1 MVKRATSGIWC
12 MSKQT
17 LFDFESSHFPLSMA
31 LISFSCSLR
40 SLAFCQFV
48 WHKQTFNWCHEQKQC
63 VIVETNSTPSAYRFN
78 DRYREGPPKKN
89 RERAERRIITILK
102 LNWAHDDNTHTH
114 THSGKCHANRQSF
127 WHWAAMAF
135 GEKKTE
141 NMTKQ
146 DMKMGETKIENIH
159 SIFLSL
165 WIVPWPEL
173 KGNDCLNKITYKGNE
188 NLCAVLSHRFTIEMQ
203 WILQHKYKWW
213 SIFRSNSNWHRE
225 TKDGRT
231 PNEKQMPTQLYLSNV
246 YSMYNYVHRRC
257 ARFVVRCVNI
267 EAVRHRGTI

>member
-102 LNWAHDDNTHTH
+102 LNWAHDDNTHTQWQMSCKPTILLALSGNGIRQKENRKH
-114 THSGKCHANRQSF
+114 DETGHENGWNKDREHSFHFSISVDC
-127 WHWAAMAF
+127 AMARV
-135 GEKKTE
+135 K
-141 NMTKQ
+141 
-146 DMKMGETKIENIH
+146 
-159 SIFLSL
+159 
-165 WIVPWPEL
+165 
-173 KGNDCLNKITYKGNE
+173 
-188 NLCAVLSHRFTIEMQ
+188 RQ
-203 WILQHKYKWW
+203 WL
-213 SIFRSNSNWHRE
+213 
-225 TKDGRT
+225 
-231 PNEKQMPTQLYLSNV
+231 P
-246 YSMYNYVHRRC
+246 
-257 ARFVVRCVNI
+257 
-267 EAVRHRGTI
+267 